1 MFFNRDLT
9 WSHHVDFILKKAA
22 RRIYFI
28 YLLVKSGL
36 KSSDVV
42 SVYCSV
48 IRSVLEYA
56 SPVWHPGL
64 TIAQSKLI
72 EGVQKRCLKIIFP
85 ELDYNDAL
93 FISSLQKL
101 SVRRNI
107 ATRDL
112 FNEIKNP
119 DHVLHDLLITNTIPE
134 RIGLIKEKLRVN
146 YPYAL
151 PRANTS
157 RLGRSF
163 IAYCFNRRF

>member
-1 MFFNRDLT
+1 M
-9 WSHHVDFILKKAA
+9 
-22 RRIYFI
+22 
-28 YLLVKSGL
+28 
-36 KSSDVV
+36 
-42 SVYCSV
+42 
-48 IRSVLEYA
+48 
-56 SPVWHPGL
+56 
-64 TIAQSKLI
+64 
-72 EGVQKRCLKIIFP
+72 QKRCLKIIFP

-93 FISSLQKL
+93 FISGLQKL

-163 IAYCFNRRF
+163 IEYCFNRRF